1 MIFEPFSI
9 KDVTFKNRILR
20 SSIGGRTAY
29 YDGTV
34 SNAWKNFE
42 LRFAENGVAAIVS
55 ATLNVNRRRWSP
67 LEYPQISDDKF
78 VRHLREGIGA
88 VHRHDCRYIIQIGD
102 GGSHVQTSLFSQKED
117 GYGPSDGFDLFYGY
131 RNRRTE
137 MTIADIEQ
145 SVHEFGE
152 AARRVRE
159 TGADGVE
166 VTASKGYLIHQFLN
180 PAINR
185 RTDRYGGSP
194 EKRFQF
200 LREVL
205 ASVRRQVGDDFL
217 VGVRIS
223 AKDCNSQPLNLR
235 WPVSRPLRHFFSGN
249 DIDAYLTYASWLKN
263 LGVDY
268 LHVSNGYGFIN
279 PGETP
284 GDFPLEEVQMF
295 ANSTR
300 HLSTKA
306 NVRATL
312 LNAIPAGVLRKVLS
326 VGWGAASAEAANL
339 EDARRFRQQIG
350 LPVIANGGFQRR
362 SVIEQALTSGGCDLV
377 SMARPLLANPNLLHL
392 FQQGA
397 EAPARPCTFCNRCAI
412 RTTLFPLGCYEP
424 ERFDSDAEMEAQIL
438 DWSARPDLEETLPW
452 DPHDASSPPARDS
465 PTATVAGAAPGNG
478 AADS

>member
-1 MIFEPFSI
+1 MIFEPLTLRDI
-9 KDVTFKNRILR
+9 TFKNRIVR

-42 LRFAENGVAAIVS
+42 LRFAKNGAAAIVS
-55 ATLNVNRRRWSP
+55 ATLNVNTRRWSP

-78 VRHLREGIGA
+78 IRHLGEGIRAIHKQG
-88 VHRHDCRYIIQIGD
+88 CKYFIQIGD

-117 GYGPSDGFDLFYGY
+117 SYAPSSGFDFFYGY
-131 RNRRTE
+131 RSRRTE
-137 MTIADIEQ
+137 MTVADIEQ

-185 RTDRYGGSP
+185 RRDKYGGSR
-194 EKRFQF
+194 ERRFQF
-200 LREVL
+200 LREIL
-205 ASVRRQVGDDFL
+205 GEVRRQVGSDYIL
-217 VGVRIS
+217 GVRIS
-223 AKDCNSQPLNLR
+223 AKDCNYLPLNVR
-235 WPVSRPLRHFFSGN
+235 WPISWHLKQSLIGN
-249 DIDAYLTYASWLKN
+249 SLDTYLTYGKWLRE
-263 LGVDY
+263 LGVYY

-284 GDFPLEEVQMF
+284 GDFPIAEVRMF

-306 NVRATL
+306 SVRAVV
-312 LNAIPAGVLRKVLS
+312 LNSIPAPLLQKILN
-326 VGWGAASAEAANL
+326 VGWGFEEAANL
-339 EDARRFRQQIG
+339 PDARRFRNEVG
-350 LPVIANGGFQRR
+350 LPVIANGGFQNR

-377 SMARPLLANPNLLHL
+377 SMARPLLANPNLIQL
-392 FQQGA
+392 FREGREEPEQ
-397 EAPARPCTFCNRCAI
+397 PCTFCNRCAI

-424 ERFDSDAEMEAQIL
+424 KRFASDTEMEAQIL
-438 DWSARPDLEETLPW
+438 EWSARPDLEEPLAW
-452 DPHDASSPPARDS
+452 DPEPP
-465 PTATVAGAAPGNG
+465 PGG
-478 AADS
+478 P